1 MAKHKNLKLST
12 KQLILG
18 LIVGSILAGVL
29 ASVYFVFIE
38 PNFSRSGGDQPF
50 QTLLQELD
58 SNGLDE
64 HDETTKKSLLST
76 SELRNVLRGKSPYAR
91 TLALYTVL
99 DNANLEQL
107 TEFFQ
112 TSANAEV
119 DYLNKEIQEA
129 AIRQIAGTS
138 PQHAMSLLATI
149 TSERRNV
156 LVRTV
161 FEEWSFN
168 DLDESVEY
176 AVNLNETDR
185 LAALNGLLK
194 SRFDLP
200 SAELREIAILLGH
213 EQNAVDWL
221 VRKQLNE
228 EIKNARATWAYL
240 LSEYGN
246 DPNVL
251 SEDQIELLVHFATMW
266 LELEGAEAIQ
276 AMNRN
281 ASSHTTSALVIERLI
296 DLVAKDDPQ
305 KAMKFAHEAQID
317 NWKILTQIIKQWAQI
332 DGLAA
337 FNAASEIEDLFVRN
351 PIQQEAIKA
360 WSKVTPDSLLA
371 AKDRLPE
378 EFQSLAYNVAMQNL
392 ARLDPEKAVS
402 HVNGITDTHTKSWV
416 TQVMVGSWADHDP
429 HAALQWVLSDPSV
442 EELQLKLR
450 LHSVVLSKLAQS
462 DPYFA
467 LDIALDQPPN
477 VRTGVGVES
486 MVINE
491 LAVRD
496 VDEALSMLDHTRNQA
511 TREATY
517 LAVGHALRAA
527 GRSDEIFDLV
537 QDSSEEFQEQFFYSV
552 MSWWGWYEPN
562 DLYEKL
568 EKFPSDEIRREAA
581 LNIALSPGV
590 RFSLTD
596 VQRESL
602 KKYLDEYYWQFL

>member
-1 MAKHKNLKLST
+1 MATNNFKQSPM
-12 KQLILG
+12 QLILG
-18 LIVGSILAGVL
+18 LIVGSIIAGVL
-29 ASVYFVFIE
+29 ASVFFVFVE

-58 SNGLDE
+58 SNGHDE
-64 HDETTKKSLLST
+64 HDETIEKSLLSN
-76 SELRNVLRGKSPYAR
+76 SELRDQLLGKSPYAR

-99 DNANLEQL
+99 GNANLEQL

-112 TSANAEV
+112 ANANADV
-119 DYLNKEIQEA
+119 DYLSREIQEA
-129 AIRQIAGTS
+129 TVQQIAGTN
-138 PQHAMSLLATI
+138 PKHAMSLIAT
-149 TSERRNV
+149 TTGERRNV

-176 AVNLNETDR
+176 AVHLNETDR
-185 LAALNGLLK
+185 LAALHGVLN

-200 SAELREIAILLGH
+200 NADRQAIASQLGH
-213 EQNAVDWL
+213 EAAVVDWSA
-221 VRKQLNE
+221 RRRLNE
-228 EIKNARATWAYL
+228 EIENPPVVWAQL
-240 LSEYGN
+240 ISEYGN
-246 DPNVL
+246 DPATL
-251 SEDQIELLVHFATMW
+251 SEVQIDLLVYVATTW
-266 LELEGAEAIQ
+266 LEQEGAAAIQ
-276 AMNRN
+276 AINRN
-281 ASSHTTSALVIERLI
+281 ASGHTTNALVIERLF
-296 DLVAKDDPQ
+296 DLVVKDDPQ
-305 KAMKFAHEAQID
+305 KAMELAREAHTD
-317 NWKILTQIIKQWAQI
+317 NRKILTRIIKQWALI

-337 FNAASEIEDLFVRN
+337 FNGASEIKDLYSRN
-351 PIQQEAIKA
+351 PIQQEAVKA
-360 WSKVTPDSLLA
+360 WSKADPDSLLA
-371 AKDRLPE
+371 AIDRLPE
-378 EFQSLAYNVAMQNL
+378 EFQSLAYNVAIQNL
-392 ARLDPEKAVS
+392 ARLDSKKAVS
-402 HVNGITDTHTKSWV
+402 HINGITDTHTKSWV
-416 TQVMVGSWADHDP
+416 TRVMVDSWADHDP
-429 HAALQWVLSDPSV
+429 RAALQWVLSDPSV

-450 LHSVVLSKLAQS
+450 LYSVVLGKLAQS

-562 DLYEKL
+562 DLFEKL

>member
-1 MAKHKNLKLST
+1 MATNNFKQSPM
-12 KQLILG
+12 QLILG
-18 LIVGSILAGVL
+18 LIVGSIIAGVL
-29 ASVYFVFIE
+29 ASVFFVFVE

-58 SNGLDE
+58 SNGHDE
-64 HDETTKKSLLST
+64 HDETTEKSLLSN
-76 SELRNVLRGKSPYAR
+76 SELRDQLLGKSPYAR
-91 TLALYTVL
+91 TLALYSVL
-99 DNANLEQL
+99 GNANLEQL
-107 TEFFQ
+107 TELFQ
-112 TSANAEV
+112 SSTKVDV
-119 DYLNKEIQEA
+119 DYLSREIQEA
-129 AIRQIAGTS
+129 AIQQIAGTN
-138 PQHAMSLLATI
+138 PKHAMSLIAT
-149 TSERRNV
+149 TTGERRNV
-156 LVRTV
+156 LVTTV

-176 AVNLNETDR
+176 AVHLNETDR
-185 LAALNGLLK
+185 LAALHGVLN

-200 SAELREIAILLGH
+200 NAELQAIALQLGH
-213 EQNAVDWL
+213 ETTVVDWSA
-221 VRKQLNE
+221 RRRLNE
-228 EIKNARATWAYL
+228 EIENPPVVWAQL
-240 LSEYGN
+240 ISEYGN
-246 DPNVL
+246 DPATL
-251 SEDQIELLVHFATMW
+251 SEVQIDLLVHVATTW
-266 LELEGAEAIQ
+266 LEQEGAAAIQ
-276 AMNRN
+276 AINRN
-281 ASSHTTSALVIERLI
+281 ASGHTTNALVIERLF
-296 DLVAKDDPQ
+296 DLVVKDDPQ
-305 KAMKFAHEAQID
+305 KAMELAHEAHTD
-317 NWKILTQIIKQWAQI
+317 NRKILTRIIKQWALI

-337 FNAASEIEDLFVRN
+337 FNTASEIKDLYSRN
-351 PIQQEAIKA
+351 PIQQDAIKA
-360 WSKVTPDSLLA
+360 WSETDPDSLLA

-416 TQVMVGSWADHDP
+416 TRVMVGSWADHDP
-429 HAALQWVLSDPSV
+429 RAALQWVLSDPSV

-450 LHSVVLSKLAQS
+450 LHSVVLGKLAQS

-527 GRSDEIFDLV
+527 GRSDEIFDLI

>member
-1 MAKHKNLKLST
+1 MATNNFKTSPM
-12 KQLILG
+12 QLILG
-18 LIVGSILAGVL
+18 LIVGSIIAGVL
-29 ASVYFVFIE
+29 ASVFFVFVE

-64 HDETTKKSLLST
+64 HDETTEKSLLSN
-76 SELRNVLRGKSPYAR
+76 SELRDQLLGKSPYAR
-91 TLALYTVL
+91 TLALYSVL
-99 DNANLEQL
+99 GNANLEQL
-107 TEFFQ
+107 TELFQ
-112 TSANAEV
+112 SSTKVDV
-119 DYLNKEIQEA
+119 DYLSREIQEA
-129 AIRQIAGTS
+129 AIQQIAGTN
-138 PQHAMSLLATI
+138 PKHAMSLIAT
-149 TSERRNV
+149 TTGERRNV

-168 DLDESVEY
+168 DLDEAVEY
-176 AVNLNETDR
+176 AVDLNEADR
-185 LAALNGLLK
+185 LAALNGVLN

-200 SAELREIAILLGH
+200 NAELQAIAFQLGL
-213 EQNAVDWL
+213 ETAVVDWSA
-221 VRKQLNE
+221 RRQLNE
-228 EIKNARATWAYL
+228 EIENPPVVWAQL

-246 DPNVL
+246 DPATL
-251 SEDQIELLVHFATMW
+251 SEVQINLLIQVATTW
-266 LELEGAEAIQ
+266 LEQEGAEAIQ
-276 AMNRN
+276 TINRN
-281 ASSHTTSALVIERLI
+281 ASGHTINALVIERLF
-296 DLVAKDDPQ
+296 DLVVKDDPQ
-305 KAMKFAHEAQID
+305 KAMELAHEAHTD
-317 NWKILTQIIKQWAQI
+317 NRKILTRIIKQWALI

-337 FNAASEIEDLFVRN
+337 FNEASEIKDLYSRN

-360 WSKVTPDSLLA
+360 WSKADPDSLLA

-378 EFQSLAYNVAMQNL
+378 EFQSLAYNVAIQNL
-392 ARLDPEKAVS
+392 ARLDPKKAVS
-402 HVNGITDTHTKSWV
+402 HIDGITDTHTKSWV
-416 TQVMVGSWADHDP
+416 IRVMVDSWADYDP
-429 HAALQWVLSDPSV
+429 QAALQWVSSDPSV
-442 EELQLKLR
+442 EELQLKSR
-450 LHSVVLSKLAQS
+450 LHSVVLGKLAKS
-462 DPYFA
+462 DPHFA

-477 VRTGVGVES
+477 VRTDVGVES

-491 LAVRD
+491 LAARD

-517 LAVGHALRAA
+517 LSLGHALRAA

-562 DLYEKL
+562 DLFEKL